1 MILIHRHPKK
11 PCMVHGPNCSHMTQK
26 QKEQNELHE
35 MIMKEVQATID
46 EKHG

>member
-1 MILIHRHPKK
+1 MYLWQ
-11 PCMVHGPNCSHMTQK
+11 MLLSQK